1 MGQRKQKAVE
11 EAVAS
16 AWETDIELGTLW
28 EPQKWWEQ
36 RHSWKLGRKSCL
48 AEVSREWVVPKF
60 LPASWED

>member
-1 MGQRKQKAVE
+1 M
-11 EAVAS
+11 S